1 MREAFIVS
9 AVRTPIGKIGGVFK
23 DVTPDVLAEAVIKK
37 AIEKSGFDA
46 STIDEVV
53 FGQTKQSAD
62 YPNIA
67 RVASLAAGVPES
79 VPSYTVMR
87 QCGSGLQAILNAYQ
101 IIMSNMGE
109 VVLAGGV
116 ESMSNAPYYLRSA
129 RFGYKAGNALLVD
142 SNTESQPKSQPE
154 HIYGSFTMGMTA
166 ENISEKYNISR
177 NEQDE
182 YALLSQN
189 RAMNAIEHGIF
200 SDEIVPIKVTDKK
213 GNVSIIDTDEGPR
226 KTSMELL
233 GKLKPVFKDGGTV
246 TAGNS
251 STRNDGAAA
260 LMVASSDIIKNTG
273 IKPLAKILGCCAVG
287 VDPKLMG
294 IGPIDAIK
302 KVLKIANLTLED
314 IDVIEINEAFASQ
327 ILAAVKELN
336 IDLNKLNP
344 NGGAIALGHPLG
356 CSGARIITT
365 LIHEMKRRNCK
376 YGLGAICIAGGQGMA
391 IVIENL

>member
-9 AVRTPIGKIGGVFK
+9 AIRTPIGKIGGVFK

-37 AIEKSGFDA
+37 AIEKSGLDA
-46 STIDEVV
+46 SKIDEII

-67 RVASLAAGVPES
+67 RVASLMAGVPES

-101 IIMSNMGE
+101 IIMSDMGD

-129 RFGYKAGNALLVD
+129 RYGYNAGNSVLVD

-154 HIYGSFTMGMTA
+154 SIYGSFTMGMTA
-166 ENISEKYNISR
+166 ENISRKYNISKC
-177 NEQDE
+177 EQDE

-189 RAMNAIEHGIF
+189 RALKAIENGIF
-200 SDEIVPIKVTDKK
+200 NDEIIPIEVIDKK
-213 GNVSIIDTDEGPR
+213 GNVFVIDKDEGPR
-226 KTSMELL
+226 ETSMELL
-233 GKLKPVFKDGGTV
+233 AKLKPVFMEGGTV
-246 TAGNS
+246 TAGNA

-260 LMVASSDIIKNTG
+260 LMIASSDAVKNNG
-273 IKPLAKILGCCAVG
+273 IKPLAKIVSCCAVG

-294 IGPIDAIK
+294 IGPVDAIK
-302 KVLKIANLTLED
+302 KVLKNANLKLED

-327 ILAAVKELN
+327 TLAAVKELN
-336 IDLNKLNP
+336 IDLEKLNP

-365 LIHEMKRRNCK
+365 LVHQMKRKNSR

-391 IVIENL
+391 IIIENL